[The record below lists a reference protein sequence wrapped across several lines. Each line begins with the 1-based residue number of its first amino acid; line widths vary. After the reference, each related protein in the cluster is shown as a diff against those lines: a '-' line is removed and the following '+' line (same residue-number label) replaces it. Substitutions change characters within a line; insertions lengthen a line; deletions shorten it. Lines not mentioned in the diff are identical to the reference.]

1 VNMKVILLKVLTGA
15 SLGVVAG
22 VFLAPQRGAETRQ
35 QLGEG
40 TAMLR
45 SRAQE
50 LASRVRESETS
61 RRLMEGGAR
70 IGGGIAGRASSVGQG
85 VWRRLGSA
93 RQEMRSGSG
102 ESSGYEALHQ
112 EYDILQRELENRTGR
127 SISDSSGWILVG
139 GLIGVVIGILMAP
152 KPGRET
158 RDELARRAKQLRA
171 QSENIASDF
180 VLRSRGRS
188 NSQG

>member
-1 VNMKVILLKVLTGA
+1 MNVILLKVLTGV
-15 SLGVVAG
+15 SLGVAAG
-22 VFLAPQRGAETRQ
+22 VLMAPQRGAETRR

-40 TAMLR
+40 TARLR

-50 LASRVRESETS
+50 LASSVRESETP
-61 RRLMEGGAR
+61 RCLMEGGAR

-85 VWRRLGSA
+85 VWRRLESA
-93 RQEMRSGSG
+93 RPGMRSGSG
-102 ESSGYEALHQ
+102 ESSEFEELHE
-112 EYDILQRELENRTGR
+112 EYDSLQRELENSTGR

-139 GLIGVVIGILMAP
+139 GLIGVIIGILMAP

-158 RDELARRAKQLRA
+158 REELARRAKQLRA

-188 NSQG
+188 NGQG